1 MIVFFILTIYIN
13 LFITDILSTQEN
25 NFKMEIDN
33 EMDNL
38 SRLLIFAVVAISYI
52 YQIVNNNYHELYY
65 NNSYIYINTN
75 NVITQSRMNMNL
87 NK

>member
-1 MIVFFILTIYIN
+1 
-13 LFITDILSTQEN
+13 
-25 NFKMEIDN
+25 MEIDN

-87 NK
+87 NKSSFIQMIYKE